1 MGLFAT
7 LNPEQ
12 LGRVQRARAAQG
24 PFDIGVCLDA
34 AITALK
40 RDFFNIVLVHLVFSL
55 LCLFIITIPPLVI
68 GMGRFNDK
76 SLEGQP
82 AGFSDLFSGFDDF
95 GSAWLM
101 LLVMLPFLLV
111 GFMLCFIPGYYLAI
125 AWTMSWSLLG
135 DRRGSFWEC
144 LEMSRQ
150 AVTAHWGWAFLLLLV
165 AGLVSGLGIF
175 ACGIG
180 LLATAPLQSLMVQA
194 AYRRLFPATP
204 SA

>member
-40 RDFFNIVLVHLVFSL
+40 RDFFNIVLV
-55 LCLFIITIPPLVI
+55 
-68 GMGRFNDK
+68 
-76 SLEGQP
+76 
-82 AGFSDLFSGFDDF
+82 
-95 GSAWLM
+95 
-101 LLVMLPFLLV
+101 
-111 GFMLCFIPGYYLAI
+111 
-125 AWTMSWSLLG
+125 
-135 DRRGSFWEC
+135 
-144 LEMSRQ
+144 
-150 AVTAHWGWAFLLLLV
+150 